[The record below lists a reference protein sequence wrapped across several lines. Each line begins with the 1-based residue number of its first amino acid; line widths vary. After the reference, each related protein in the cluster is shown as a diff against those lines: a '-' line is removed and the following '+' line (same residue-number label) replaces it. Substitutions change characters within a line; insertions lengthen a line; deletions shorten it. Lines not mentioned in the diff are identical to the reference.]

1 MVSPIRSS
9 DFNKPVS
16 HNIQRPR
23 RASEDWQNKPDPRP
37 LPPIQIK
44 PSADVLPNPVKG
56 KYDGTK
62 PMPAVHIKFD
72 PAYDGSFFKI
82 PKPVQE
88 QKKGEGLFVG
98 PPVRIDQDKKV
109 DHIFVGPPVKI
120 DQEKKD
126 DPILVGPPVS
136 IDQIKIDDPILVGT
150 PVKTNKKWSKCS
162 AVDLYYPAQDLAQ
175 ETKDSCS
182 GSNSLSEKKELAAA

>member
-9 DFNKPVS
+9 DFNKPVT

-23 RASEDWQNKPDPRP
+23 RASEDWPQKPDPRP
-37 LPPIQIK
+37 LPPVQIK
-44 PSADVLPNPVKG
+44 PSADVKPSPVEG

-98 PPVRIDQDKKV
+98 PPVRIDQEKKE
-109 DHIFVGPPVKI
+109 DHIFVGPPVRI
-120 DQEKKD
+120 DQVKMD
-126 DPILVGPPVS
+126 DPVLVGPPV
-136 IDQIKIDDPILVGT
+136 KI
-150 PVKTNKKWSKCS
+150 NKKWTKCS
-162 AVDLYYPAQDLAQ
+162 AVDLYYPAQDLAYDS
-175 ETKDSCS
+175 KDIWS
-182 GSNSLSEKKELAAA
+182 GSKPLSEKKELAAA